1 MIAQHLSRLLSKHH
15 LHATPTFHKLIQ
27 SLMEEL
33 ELGSSCCDVSQLD
46 IPLDEALAT
55 LACDQPGS
63 VVGSLNSH
71 TPLILTDQHLL
82 YLQRYALY
90 EDEISSTIKALLDD
104 TSSPTVPD
112 LEPQLTELFGTIED
126 NDQAT
131 AARRAILHNFSIISG
146 GPGTGK
152 TTTVLNILKLLQQ
165 NDVFQHADDVL
176 LIAPTGKAADR
187 LRQSI
192 IAGIERSRFDS
203 TNFPTNTSTIHRA
216 LGFKHSSI
224 EFKHG
229 VDFPLSAKVVIVDET
244 SMVDMT
250 LMAKLLRAIQAGT
263 KVILLGDKHQLASV
277 AVGSVLGDL
286 IAVSENTD
294 SALHPVVTT
303 LRKSYRTQGAIQQAC
318 QAVKDGDADAAWK
331 IATQSS
337 DATDD
342 TDGAIHIASLPT
354 QLTNALRSLV
364 KTHWLP
370 HLKNNQL
377 SHEEKLQ
384 AIDAF
389 RILCPTH
396 AGPFGIESINAAVE
410 SILKSEG
417 IDTSEHWYE
426 GRSIIVQKNDN
437 AIGIFNGDTGLTLR
451 ENNETVICFNA
462 AEGVRLIT
470 PALLPEVKTAW
481 ALTIHRTQGSEYNH
495 ILLILPP
502 AKEGSKIL
510 SRELLYT
517 GLSRAKK
524 SATIWSDEASLTA
537 AIDTTVQRASGLSA
551 MFS

>member
-15 LHATPTFHKLIQ
+15 LHPTSTFRKLIQ
-27 SLMEEL
+27 ALMEEL

-90 EDEISSTIKALLDD
+90 EDEISSTIKALLDN
-104 TSSPTVPD
+104 TPSPTVLE
-112 LEPQLTELFGTIED
+112 LEPQLTELFGTSED

-131 AARRAILHNFSIISG
+131 AARRAMLHNFSIISG

-187 LRQSI
+187 LRQSVL
-192 IAGIERSRFDS
+192 AGIERSGFDPA
-203 TNFPTNTSTIHRA
+203 NFPTNTSTIHRA

-229 VDFPLSAKVVIVDET
+229 ADFPLSAKVVIVDET

-250 LMAKLLRAIQAGT
+250 LMAKLLRAIQVGT

-294 SALHPVVTT
+294 SALHSVVTT
-303 LRKSYRTQGAIQQAC
+303 LRKSYRTQGAIEQAC

-331 IATQSS
+331 IATQSN

-342 TDGAIHIASLPT
+342 TDGAIHIAALPQ
-354 QLTNALRSLV
+354 QLTSALRSMV
-364 KTHWLP
+364 TTHWLP
-370 HLKNNQL
+370 HLKNTQL

-384 AIDAF
+384 ATDTF

-396 AGPFGIESINAAVE
+396 AGPYGIEAINAAVE

-437 AIGIFNGDTGLTLR
+437 AIGIFNGDTGLTFR
-451 ENNETVICFNA
+451 ENNETVVCFSA

-502 AKEGSKIL
+502 AHDSKIL

-524 SATIWSDEASLTA
+524 SATIWCDQSSLSA

-551 MFS
+551 MF